1 MADETE
7 RRHRGAG
14 DGKSSDLDDRRA
26 DSGSSASLADK
37 RLSDNEAVEIV
48 EGKVETVNVSKHPE
62 ASIPETEL
70 SLADIQRR
78 RSHPVRWAVFIVV
91 LLAAIILPYWFGRTL
106 AINHTTRVIKLLSPF
121 SPQGI
126 ALVAWTVTVVSLAC
140 IGLSIVEEHAWFW
153 RVLFLVTLT
162 AEQLIGGVSLLR
174 FKFWFSTYVAYG
186 PSSVLA
192 NAANLGIIAAL
203 FAVAVYAIVFVGLL
217 IGINK
222 DSPLNVLTHSWAS
235 FVLFFVIE
243 AIALLIVLFS
253 GLLYA
258 V

>member
-1 MADETE
+1 M
-7 RRHRGAG
+7 G
-14 DGKSSDLDDRRA
+14 DIE
-26 DSGSSASLADK
+26 
-37 RLSDNEAVEIV
+37 DNDNKAVEIV

-78 RSHPVRWAVFIVV
+78 RSHPVRWAVFIVI
-91 LLAAIILPYWFGRTL
+91 LLAAIIVPYWFGRTM
-106 AINHTTRVIKLLSPF
+106 AMDHTARVVRMLSHF
-121 SPQGI
+121 APQGI
-126 ALVAWTVTVVSLAC
+126 ALVSWTVTVVALAC
-140 IGLSIVEEHAWFW
+140 IGLSMVEEHGWFW
-153 RVLFLVTLT
+153 RILFLVTLS

-174 FKFWFSTYVAYG
+174 FKFWYSTYVVYG

-217 IGINK
+217 IGVSK

-235 FVLFFVIE
+235 FILFFVIE

>member
-1 MADETE
+1 MAGRSSEND
-7 RRHRGAG
+7 HG
-14 DGKSSDLDDRRA
+14 DGGNK
-26 DSGSSASLADK
+26 
-37 RLSDNEAVEIV
+37 AVEIV

-78 RSHPVRWAVFIVV
+78 RSHPVRWVVFTVL
-91 LLAAIILPYWFGRTL
+91 LLAAIIGPYWFGRTL
-106 AINHTTRVIKLLSPF
+106 AMDHTARVIRTFSPF

-126 ALVAWTVTVVSLAC
+126 ALVSWTVTVVCLAC
-140 IGLSIVEEHAWFW
+140 IALSVVEEHGWFW
-153 RVLFLVTLT
+153 RVLFVLTLF
-162 AEQLIGGVSLLR
+162 AEQLIGGVCLLR
-174 FKFWFSTYVAYG
+174 FRFWYSTYVVYG

-203 FAVAVYAIVFVGLL
+203 AAVAVFAVVFVGLL
-217 IGINK
+217 IGVDK
-222 DSPLNVLTHSWAS
+222 DSPFNVLTHSWAA
-235 FVLFFVIE
+235 FILFFAIE
-243 AIALLIVLFS
+243 AVALLVVLFS